1 VKQFALKR
9 LWISL
14 YFSLELAPEPNLA
27 TSTPVPNRYAASAE
41 GPARVTIRV
50 EPAKSARLNDYR
62 CEKQGSAD
70 RRQLRDARLIHQVK
84 ASGPVSLSNP
94 AYGIHFAAKLGQPPK
109 LLLDLFKTLVSFSVS
124 DLAHHVASLFA
135 PILLIQLLNLSDFRP
150 ETHNLFLE
158 DA

>member
-1 VKQFALKR
+1 M
-9 LWISL
+9 
-14 YFSLELAPEPNLA
+14 
-27 TSTPVPNRYAASAE
+27 
-41 GPARVTIRV
+41 
-50 EPAKSARLNDYR
+50 
-62 CEKQGSAD
+62 
-70 RRQLRDARLIHQVK
+70 
-84 ASGPVSLSNP
+84 
-94 AYGIHFAAKLGQPPK
+94 HFAAKLGQPTK